1 MIIHNKPSAV
11 HRLKEIVDMHVN
23 GSIMLL
29 IHVDN
34 YRYDICIVRKK
45 ILHTKDFA
53 GQVTH
58 YLRTNRKNF
67 ANKGIAM
74 IMSMNIVNIT
84 VSFKIYQKTQAFAMK
99 LRHRIVPRT
108 QQVQLATQPL
118 QIILA
123 KL

>member
-23 GSIMLL
+23 GSIILL
-29 IHVDN
+29 IHVDK

-45 ILHTKDFA
+45 ILHTKDIA
-53 GQVTH
+53 CQVSH
-58 YLRTNRKNF
+58 YLRTNGKNF

-74 IMSMNIVNIT
+74 RASMNTANTT
-84 VSFKIYQKTQAFAMK
+84 VSFKICQEIPAFAMK
-99 LRHRIVPRT
+99 LRHRFVPQI
-108 QQVQLATQPL
+108 QQVKYATQPF
-118 QIILA
+118 QIMLA